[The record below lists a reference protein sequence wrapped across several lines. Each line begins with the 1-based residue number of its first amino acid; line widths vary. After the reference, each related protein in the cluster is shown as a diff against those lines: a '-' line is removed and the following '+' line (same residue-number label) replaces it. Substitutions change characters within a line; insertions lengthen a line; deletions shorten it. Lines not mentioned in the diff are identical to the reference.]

1 MMGRVPTLRL
11 LSVHARDLDGDRA
24 ALAAL
29 IEQAEVDLACVHG
42 SPSLLR
48 WRSLSAA
55 LARQANLVVVGG
67 GRTGGGN
74 LLLSTLGVDVT
85 GLHDLA
91 FTGTSGI
98 RPAGATLAVLAL
110 RGSEFVAAGARLL
123 GTGAER
129 LAQVDELEAAVAGMH
144 PGRPPAL
151 LSVDGVEP
159 GTSAWERLAS
169 GRTAVGGGVFVDSRI
184 GVGVVSEPRGRL
196 RVELEL
202 PAAARVE

>member
-1 MMGRVPTLRL
+1 VPPLRL
-11 LSVHARDLDGDRA
+11 LSVRAHDIAGDRA

-29 IEQAEVDLACVHG
+29 IEQAGVDLACVHG

-48 WRSLSAA
+48 WRSISAA

-85 GLHDLA
+85 GLRDLA
-91 FTGTSGI
+91 FTGTSGL
-98 RPAGATLAVLAL
+98 RPPGATLAVLAL
-110 RGSEFVAAGARLL
+110 RGSEFVAAGARL
-123 GTGAER
+123 GGSAADR
-129 LAQVDELEAAVAGMH
+129 LAQAEELETALAGMH

-159 GTSAWERLAS
+159 GTPAWDRLAA
-169 GRTAVGGGVFVDSRI
+169 GRTAVGGGVFVDTRI
-184 GVGVVSEPRGRL
+184 EVGGVAQPGGRV
-196 RVELEL
+196 RVELDL
-202 PAAARVE
+202 PAAAPVE

>member
-1 MMGRVPTLRL
+1 MPPLRL
-11 LSVHARDLDGDRA
+11 LSVRARDVSGDRA

-29 IEQAEVDLACVHG
+29 IERAGVDLACVHG

-48 WRSLSAA
+48 WRSISAA

-85 GLHDLA
+85 GLRDLA

-110 RGSEFVAAGARLL
+110 RGREFVAAGARLS
-123 GTGAER
+123 GSAAEC
-129 LAQVDELEAAVAGMH
+129 LAQADELEAAVAGMH
-144 PGRPPAL
+144 PGRPPVL

-159 GTSAWERLAS
+159 GTPAWDRLTT
-169 GRTAVGGGVFVDSRI
+169 GRTAIGGGVFVDSRI
-184 GVGVVSEPRGRL
+184 VVGVVSEPAGGV
-196 RVELEL
+196 RVELDL
-202 PAAARVE
+202 PAAAPVE